1 MRRRDLRFHP
11 KRAREVL
18 NVENESK
25 LLDHLRWV
33 TGELTQARL
42 TLRETAE
49 RAAEPVAVVGAGCRF
64 PGGVASPE
72 DLWRLLAEGRD
83 ALSPFPGDRGWDVE
97 GLYHPD
103 PEHAGTSYVREGG
116 FVDGAAEFDA
126 GFFGISPREALAMDP
141 QQRLAVETAWEAVER
156 AGIDPKSLRGA
167 DVGVFLGTNGQDYIS
182 AARPVLDR
190 VEGYAGT
197 GNAASVLSG
206 RLAYVLG
213 LQGPAA
219 TVDTACSASLV
230 ALHLAMRSLR
240 SGECAMALAGGVT
253 VMSSPATFVEF
264 SRQRGLAP
272 DGRCKPFAAAADGT
286 GWGEGAGVLLLERLS
301 DARRLGHPV
310 LAVLRG
316 SAVNQDGASSG
327 LTAPNGPAQ
336 QRVIKAALADA
347 RLSPSDVDLVEAHGT
362 GTVLGDPIEAQALL
376 AAYGADRAEPLW
388 LGSVKSNLGH
398 TQAAAGVAGV
408 LKAVL
413 ALRHGVLPKTLHVD
427 APTPKVE
434 WSAGNVRLLDE
445 ARAWPAGD
453 RPRRAGVSAFGVS
466 GTNAHVIL
474 EEAPEAEA
482 EPERAD
488 GAGPVPWVLSGRTE
502 DALRGQAAAL
512 LAQLAERPTDEP
524 RDIALAL
531 ATTRSSFEQRAVVV
545 GADRAELL
553 RGTAALAAGNP
564 AAGVVR
570 GLAGGP
576 GRVAFVFPGQG
587 AQWVGMALE
596 LAAASPEFAGRL
608 DECAAALAPH
618 VDWSLRE
625 VLANPAALENVDVVQ
640 PALWAVMVSLAALWR
655 AHGVEPAAVVGHSQ
669 GEIAAACVAGA
680 LSLEDAA
687 LLVTARAR
695 ALRAV
700 AGRGGMVALPL
711 AQDAA
716 RELLAPWGERLSVA
730 AVNGPA
736 ATVVSGDASALDE
749 LMAAAD
755 RDGLRARRIPVDY
768 ASHSAQVEA
777 VRDEVLAATAAIR
790 PRAADVA
797 FVSSVT
803 GGFLDTT
810 GLDAA
815 YWFRNLR
822 EPVRFDT
829 ATRTLLDAGY
839 GTFVEVSPHPVL
851 TAAVQEADDR
861 VLAVGSLR
869 RGDGGPATFLASLA
883 EAAVRG
889 VPVDWTAALPGAR
902 PVPLPTYAFQ
912 RERYWLDVPTP
923 AQGGD
928 AEFWTAVRGSADDLA
943 AALGAGDTDR
953 EPLAAVH
960 PLLSA
965 WHERHADETAVDSWR
980 YRVDWTPLTVSGT
993 PAGRWLAVI
1002 PEGDVWADSVATAL
1016 AARMD
1021 LVRTTAELLAGV
1033 GDLGGYAGVLVLVAP
1048 GDPEPLPGVLALV
1061 QALDGVPLWCVTSGA
1076 VAVGP
1081 SDAVGD
1087 PATAQVWG
1095 LGRVAALERPR
1106 AWGGLV
1112 DLPAEVDG
1120 RVADRLAAVLAGDE
1134 DQVAVRASGA
1144 FGRRLRRAPGGP
1156 GGADW
1161 RPEGTVLVTGGTGGL
1176 GAHVARWLA
1185 GAGAERLVL
1194 TNRRGPDAPGARDL
1208 VAELTALG
1216 AAVDVVA
1223 CDAADRDALA
1233 RLLAEHP
1240 VGAVFH
1246 LAGIERY
1253 KPLADVTPA
1262 DLAEVAAA
1270 KVAGA
1275 RHLDELTRDQDLS
1288 AFVLFT
1294 SGAGVWGSSGQSAYA
1309 AANAHLDALALRR
1322 RAEGLPATA
1331 VAWGHWGGAGMS
1343 DGPAREQ
1350 MARWGLPAMAPER
1363 AVAALRGAL
1372 GRDEAALAV
1381 ADIDWPVFASTFTVA
1396 RRSPLLAGLPEAAE
1410 SAAPEPARD
1419 GAVPLDRAAL
1429 LDLVLGETGAVLGHT
1444 SAASLPEGRAF
1455 QELGFDSLTAVELRN
1470 RLRDATGLKLPVT
1483 LVFDHP
1489 TPEALVDHLLD
1500 RLPGAATGAVVAEP
1514 ATRTAIEDDP
1524 VVIVGMACRFPG
1536 GVDSP
1541 ERLWELVLQGRDA
1554 MGGFPADRGWDVTD
1568 AGYAKVGA
1576 FLDSAGAFDAGF
1588 FGISPREAVGM
1599 DPQQRLL
1606 LETAWEVLESA
1617 GIDPRS
1623 VRGSKTGVF
1632 VGYGGQDYLTSL
1644 YGTPDELQG
1653 HLLTGTSGSVVSGRL
1668 AYVLGLE
1675 GPAVTLDTA
1684 CSSSLVALHWAAAA
1698 LRSGECDLALAGGVT
1713 VMATPGV
1720 FVEFGRQGGLA
1731 ADGRCKAFADAADGT
1746 GWGEGVGLL
1755 LVERLSDARRRG
1767 HEVLAVLRGSAVNSD
1782 GASNGLT
1789 APNGPSQQ
1797 RVIRAALTGAGLAPS
1812 DVDAVEAHGTGTA
1825 LGDPIEAQA
1834 LQAAYGQDR
1843 DRPLLIG
1850 SVKSNLGHT
1859 QAASGAAGVIKTVLA
1874 LRHGTLPATLHV
1886 DRPSTAV
1893 DWSLGAVSVLTKET
1907 PWPETGAPRRA
1918 GVSSFGVSGTNA
1930 HVILEQAPPVED
1942 IRPSGPLDPAG
1953 DVPWVVSGRSPEAAL
1968 AQAER
1973 LRAHVAVHAD
1983 ADPVAVARALATTRT
1998 AFEYR
2003 LAAAG
2008 SGTDELLA
2016 GLAGA
2021 RPVAARQGRTAF
2033 LCTGQGAQRVG
2044 MGAELYTAHPAYA
2057 DAFDAVC
2064 AEFDRL
2070 LDRPLRD
2077 LVLTGPAEVLDRTEY
2092 AQPALFAVEFALAA
2106 LLRSWGV
2113 VPDLIAGHSL
2123 GEITAAAL
2131 AGVLTLPDAAV
2142 LVAARGRLMG
2152 ALPEG
2157 GAMIAVE
2164 ATEERVRPLLGDEVA
2179 LAAVNGPRSLV
2190 LSGAEAGVTDAAAR
2204 LAAEG
2209 GRTRRLRV
2217 SHAFHS
2223 PLMEPM
2229 LAEFRSVVAGLEFRT
2244 PTVPVVSAL
2253 TGRPLTADD
2262 VRSPDHWARH
2272 VRETVRF
2279 HDAVLGLRAAGA
2291 VRYLEIGPD
2300 GVLTAMAQGTLAESD
2315 SSAVETDG
2323 AGAGEEREPLT
2334 VPLLRADRPD
2344 TAALTDAL
2352 ARAHADGLPLDWAAY
2367 FAGRGGARVA
2377 LPTYAFQR
2385 EHYWLPAAPAADLR
2399 SAGLSAAG
2407 HPLLAAAVD
2416 LPDGGAVLTG
2426 RLSPS
2431 ARPWLAEHVVR
2442 GAVLLPGTA
2451 LLELALA
2458 AADRTG
2464 AGGVEELTLE
2474 APLVLPVDGAVEV
2487 RVTVGAAEDDG
2498 RRAVALHARA
2508 DGDWTRHATGVLG
2521 EVPEAGPAAGEWPPP
2536 GAEPA
2541 DVAAMY
2547 AGLADA
2553 GFGYGPAFQGLRA
2566 AWRRGEGP
2574 AAEVFAEVELPAG
2587 VADADRCAVHP
2598 ALLDA
2603 ALHAIGVGGLITDPA
2618 HGGLPFAWTGV
2629 RVFARGARAVR
2640 ARLSRTGEAG
2650 ALAVELSDADGLPVA
2665 AIGSLRLRPAAAPA
2679 VPDALFETHWVPVEP
2694 TGAPA
2699 RRFAL
2704 TGIPAGTSTG
2714 ADSPDVSTLVDGLRA
2729 AGAEVGAKAPDTV
2742 LLPVVADPGAD
2753 PVADSHRVT
2762 AEVLAVLGNFLA
2774 DDGDGAGARLAVVTR
2789 GAVAVSADEPADFAA
2804 RAAWGLVRSAQAEHP
2819 DRIVLADLDGTPE
2832 SARALASA
2840 LTCGEPQVAVR
2851 AGAVT
2856 APRLARAGSDAIVLP
2871 AGGWRLEAGANGTV
2885 DALSAAPCP
2894 EPPLAVGEVRVAVR
2908 ATGVT
2913 FRDVLTVLG
2922 LYPGDPQPLGVE
2934 AAGVVTEVGPGVDDL
2949 APGARVFGLLPGSMG
2964 SSCVADRRLV
2974 VPVPAGW
2981 GFAEA
2986 AAVPSAFLT
2995 AWFGLRDVADVRP
3008 GDRVLV
3014 HAAAGGVGMAA
3025 TQLATLWGAE
3035 VFGTASPGKHD
3046 VLRAAGLADDHI
3058 ASSRTTDF
3066 AERFKAAT
3074 GGRGMDV
3081 VLNSLAGEFVD
3092 ASLSLLAP
3100 GGRFAELGKT
3110 DIRTGLD
3117 VSYRAFDLVD
3127 AGPDRIQEILT
3138 EVVELFAAGALTR
3151 LPVRQLP
3158 VGRAKEAFRLM
3169 AQARHIGKVV
3179 LTTAP
3184 YGDGTVLVTGGTGT
3198 LGGLVARHLV
3208 ARHGVRNL
3216 VLAGRRGAT
3225 APGAAEL
3232 TADLTALGADVRVA
3246 ACDVGDR
3253 DALAALLAGIEP
3265 PLTAVVHAAGVLDD
3279 GVVGS
3284 LTPERLSAVLRPK
3297 ADAAWHLHE
3306 LTRAADLSAFVLF
3319 SSAAGTFG
3327 GPGQGNY
3334 AAANTALD
3342 ALAEHRRALGLPA
3355 VSLAWGPWAAESAM
3369 TGGLGDG
3376 DRARMSR
3383 GGIRPLASADALAL
3397 LDAAC
3402 RTGSG
3407 ALAAI
3412 RLDTAALLRQAGPL
3426 PALLGGLVRPPA
3438 RAPRTDA
3445 AALPARLA
3453 PLGEEQRRR
3462 AVLDVVRGHAA
3473 AVLGHARASAVDSTR
3488 GFLDAGF
3495 DSLTA
3500 VELRNRLKD
3509 ATGLRLAATV
3519 VFDHPTQ
3526 DALARHILAELVV
3539 PSQAARTPAG
3549 AGPGAGGDTG
3559 ADGDGDQDGALR
3571 RAIAAIPLDRLR
3583 SAGLL
3588 DELAR
3593 LAGVTVPPPAR
3604 PSDPDGTQAD
3614 PAALLDSLDSMGID
3628 DLLKI
3633 ANDNQLRR
3641 D

>member
-1 MRRRDLRFHP
+1 
-11 KRAREVL
+11 
-18 NVENESK
+18 
-25 LLDHLRWV
+25 
-33 TGELTQARL
+33 
-42 TLRETAE
+42 
-49 RAAEPVAVVGAGCRF
+49 
-64 PGGVASPE
+64 
-72 DLWRLLAEGRD
+72 
-83 ALSPFPGDRGWDVE
+83 
-97 GLYHPD
+97 
-103 PEHAGTSYVREGG
+103 
-116 FVDGAAEFDA
+116 
-126 GFFGISPREALAMDP
+126 REALAMDP
-141 QQRLAVETAWEAVER
+141 QQRLALETAWEAVER
-156 AGIDPKSLRGA
+156 AGIDPKSLRGE

-213 LQGPAA
+213 LQGPAV

-376 AAYGADRAEPLW
+376 AVYGTDRTEPLW

-413 ALRHGVLPKTLHVD
+413 ALRQGVLPKTLHVD
-427 APTPKVE
+427 APTPKVD
-434 WSAGNVRLLDE
+434 WSAGEVRLLAE

-466 GTNAHVIL
+466 GTNAHVIV
-474 EEAPEAEA
+474 EEAPAAEA
-482 EPERAD
+482 EPARTAQ
-488 GAGPVPWVLSGRTE
+488 AGPVPWVLSGRTE

-512 LAQLAERPTDEP
+512 LAHLAERPTAEP

-531 ATTRSSFEQRAVVV
+531 ATTRSSFEHRAVVV
-545 GADRAELL
+545 GADRAQLL
-553 RGTAALAAGNP
+553 RDTAALAAGNP

-570 GLAGGP
+570 SAVGAP

-587 AQWVGMALE
+587 AQWVGMAVE
-596 LAAASPEFAGRL
+596 LAAASPAFAAHL
-608 DECAAALAPH
+608 DACAAALAPY

-625 VLANPAALENVDVVQ
+625 VIADPAALEHVDVVQ

-655 AHGVEPAAVVGHSQ
+655 AHGVEPSAVVGHSQ

-680 LSLEDAA
+680 LTLEDAA

-711 AQDAA
+711 APDTV
-716 RELLAPWGERLSVA
+716 RELLAPWGERLTVA
-730 AVNGPA
+730 AVNGPT
-736 ATVVSGDASALDE
+736 ATVVSGDAEALDE
-749 LMAAAD
+749 LLSAAV

-768 ASHSAQVEA
+768 ASHSVHVEA
-777 VRDEVLAATAAIR
+777 VRAEVLAATAAIR
-790 PRAADVA
+790 PRAADVG

-829 ATRTLLDAGY
+829 ATRTLLDAGF

-851 TAAVQEADDR
+851 TSAVQEADEK

-869 RGDGGPATFLASLA
+869 RDAGGPDTFLTSLA

-889 VPVDWTAALPGAR
+889 VPVDWTPALPDAR

-912 RERYWLDVPTP
+912 RERHWLDVPSRDR
-923 AQGGD
+923 GGD
-928 AEFWTAVRGSADDLA
+928 EEFWAAVRGSADDLA
-943 AALGAGDTDR
+943 TALGAGEPDR
-953 EPLAAVH
+953 QPLAAVH
-960 PLLSA
+960 PLLAA
-965 WHERHADETAVDSWR
+965 WHERQAEEAAVDAWR
-980 YRVDWTPLTVSGT
+980 YRVDWNPLTVSGA
-993 PAGRWLAVI
+993 PAGRWLAVL
-1002 PEGDVWADSVATAL
+1002 PEDDAWADAVATAL
-1016 AARMD
+1016 ADRMD
-1021 LVRTTAELLAGV
+1021 LVRTTANAV
-1033 GDLGGYAGVLVLVAP
+1033 GGPGHMGGSAADEAADAAGYAGVVVLVAP
-1048 GDPEPLPGVLALV
+1048 GDPDPLPAVLALV

-1081 SDAVGD
+1081 ADRAAD
-1087 PATAQVWG
+1087 PAAAQVWG

-1112 DLPAEVDG
+1112 DLPASADEVDG
-1120 RVADRLAAVLAGDE
+1120 RLADRLAAVLAGDE

-1144 FGRRLRRAPGGP
+1144 FGRRLLHAPAGSP
-1156 GGADW
+1156 VAAEW
-1161 RPEGTVLVTGGTGGL
+1161 RPAGTVLVTGGTGGL

-1208 VAELTALG
+1208 VAELTELG

-1240 VGAVFH
+1240 VTAVFH

-1253 KPLADVTPA
+1253 QPLAEVTPA

-1275 RHLDELTRDQDLS
+1275 RHLDELTRHQDLS

-1294 SGAGVWGSSGQSAYA
+1294 SGAGVWGSSGQAAYA
-1309 AANAHLDALALRR
+1309 AANAHLDTLALRR

-1343 DGPAREQ
+1343 DGPARAQ

-1363 AVAALRGAL
+1363 AIAALRGAL
-1372 GRDEAALAV
+1372 GRDEAAVTV
-1381 ADIDWPVFASTFTVA
+1381 ADIDWPVFAPTFTVA
-1396 RRSPLLAGLPEAAE
+1396 RRSPLLAALPEAAE
-1410 SAAPEPARD
+1410 PAAPEPARD
-1419 GAVPLDRAAL
+1419 GPVPLDRAAL
-1429 LDLVLGETGAVLGHT
+1429 LELVLGETGAVLGHA
-1444 SAASLPEGRAF
+1444 SAATLPEGRAF

-1470 RLRDATGLKLPVT
+1470 RLRAATGLKLPVT

-1500 RLPGAATGAVVAEP
+1500 RLPGAVEPARTAEP
-1514 ATRTAIEDDP
+1514 VARTAAEDDP

-1541 ERLWELVLQGRDA
+1541 ERLWQLVLEGRDA
-1554 MGGFPADRGWDVTD
+1554 MGDFPADRGWDVTD

-1623 VRGSKTGVF
+1623 VRGSRTGVF

-1698 LRSGECDLALAGGVT
+1698 LRSGECDLALAGGAT

-1797 RVIRAALTGAGLAPS
+1797 RVIRAALTGAGLVPS

-1893 DWSLGAVSVLTKET
+1893 DWTGGAVRVVTERT

-1930 HVILEQAPPVED
+1930 HVILEQAPPVDENTVD
-1942 IRPSGPLDPAG
+1942 ENTVDENTVDENTAAG
-1953 DVPWVVSGRSPEAAL
+1953 DDGIVPWVVSGRTPEAVG
-1968 AQAER
+1968 AQVER
-1973 LRAHVAVHAD
+1973 LRAYVAAHPD

-2003 LAAAG
+2003 AAAAG
-2008 SGTDELLA
+2008 SGSDALLA
-2016 GLAGA
+2016 SLADV

-2044 MGAELYTAHPAYA
+2044 MGAESYAAHPAYA
-2057 DAFDAVC
+2057 DAFDTAC

-2070 LDRPLRD
+2070 LDRPLRE
-2077 LVLTGPAEVLDRTEY
+2077 LVLTGPAELLDRTEY

-2113 VPDLIAGHSL
+2113 VPDLLAGHSL
-2123 GEITAAAL
+2123 GEITAVTL
-2131 AGVLTLPDAAV
+2131 AGALSLPDAAV
-2142 LVAARGRLMG
+2142 LVAARGKLMG

-2164 ATEERVRPLLGDEVA
+2164 ADEERVRPLLGDEIA

-2190 LSGAEAGVTDAAAR
+2190 LSGAETAVVDAAAQ

-2209 GRTRRLRV
+2209 ARTRRLRV

-2229 LAEFRSVVAGLEFRT
+2229 LAEFRSVVAGLRFRE
-2244 PTVPVVSAL
+2244 PAVPVVSAL
-2253 TGRPLTADD
+2253 TGRPLTAADIG
-2262 VRSPDHWARH
+2262 SPDHWARH

-2291 VRYLEIGPD
+2291 VRHLEIGPD
-2300 GVLTAMAQGTLAESD
+2300 GVLAAMAQGTLAASPAPDAHAESD
-2315 SSAVETDG
+2315 G
-2323 AGAGEEREPLT
+2323 APREPLV
-2334 VPLLRADRPD
+2334 VPLLRDGRPE
-2344 TAALTDAL
+2344 TAALADAL

-2385 EHYWLPAAPAADLR
+2385 EHYWLPAVPAADLKG
-2399 SAGLSAAG
+2399 AGLSAAG

-2431 ARPWLAEHVVR
+2431 VRPWLAEHAVR
-2442 GAVLLPGTA
+2442 GTVLLPGTA

-2474 APLVLPVDGAVEV
+2474 APLALPADGAAEV
-2487 RVTVGAAEDDG
+2487 RITVGAVEDDG
-2498 RRAVALHARA
+2498 RSTVAVHART

-2521 EVPEAGPAAGEWPPP
+2521 EVPGTGPVAGAWPPA

-2541 DVAAMY
+2541 DIAAMY

-2553 GFGYGPAFQGLRA
+2553 GFDYGPAFQGLRA
-2566 AWRRGEGP
+2566 AWRRGEG
-2574 AAEVFAEVELPAG
+2574 AKAEVFAEVELPAG
-2587 VADADRCAVHP
+2587 LADADRYAVHP

-2629 RVFARGARAVR
+2629 RVFAPGARAVR
-2640 ARLSRTGEAG
+2640 ARLSRTGDAG
-2650 ALAVELSDADGLPVA
+2650 ALAVELSDTDGLPVA
-2665 AIGSLRLRPAAAPA
+2665 TVGALRLRPAAAPA
-2679 VPDALFETHWVPVEP
+2679 LPDALFETHWVPVEP
-2694 TGAPA
+2694 TGTPA
-2699 RRFAL
+2699 RRLAL
-2704 TGIPAGTSTG
+2704 TGIPAGAEPTG
-2714 ADSPDVSTLVDGLRA
+2714 TATLVEGLRA
-2729 AGAEVGAKAPDTV
+2729 SGAEIDARTPDTV
-2742 LLPVVADPGAD
+2742 VLPVTTDPDAE
-2753 PVADSHRVT
+2753 PVAETHRVT
-2762 AEVLAVLGNFLA
+2762 TEVLAALRDFLSEGASA
-2774 DDGDGAGARLAVVTR
+2774 DRLAVVTR
-2789 GAVAVSADEPADFAA
+2789 GAVAVSGDETADIAA

-2840 LTCGEPQVAVR
+2840 LTCEEPQVAVR
-2851 AGAVT
+2851 AGAIC

-2871 AGGWRLEAGANGTV
+2871 SGGWRLAAGASGTV
-2885 DALSAAPCP
+2885 DGLTAGPCP
-2894 EPPLAVGEVRVAVR
+2894 EPPLAAGEVRIAVR

-2922 LYPGDPQPLGVE
+2922 LYPGDPEPLGVE

-2949 APGARVFGLLPGSMG
+2949 TPGDRVFGLLPGSMG
-2964 SSCVADRRLV
+2964 SSCVADRRLLA
-2974 VPVPAGW
+2974 PVPAGW
-2981 GFAEA
+2981 GYADA

-2995 AWFGLRDVADVRP
+2995 AWFGLRDVAGVRP

-3058 ASSRTTDF
+3058 ASSRTTEF
-3066 AERFKAAT
+3066 AERFKVAT
-3074 GGRGMDV
+3074 GGLGMDV

-3092 ASLSLLAP
+3092 ASLGLLAP
-3100 GGRFAELGKT
+3100 DGRFAELGKT

-3117 VSYRAFDLVD
+3117 LSYRAFDLVD
-3127 AGPDRIQEILT
+3127 AGPDRIQEILL

-3169 AQARHIGKVV
+3169 AQARHVGKVV

-3184 YGDGTVLVTGGTGT
+3184 YGDGTALVTGGTGT
-3198 LGGLVARHLV
+3198 LGALVARHLV
-3208 ARHGVRNL
+3208 AEHGVRNL
-3216 VLAGRRGAT
+3216 VLTSRRGAA

-3232 TADLTALGADVRVA
+3232 AADLTALGADVRLA

-3253 DALAALLAGIEP
+3253 DALAALLADIDP

-3279 GVVGS
+3279 GVLGS

-3306 LTRAADLSAFVLF
+3306 LTRAADLAAFVLF

-3327 GPGQGNY
+3327 GPGQANY

-3369 TGGLGDG
+3369 TGGLGAG

-3383 GGIRPLASADALAL
+3383 GGIQPLASDEALAL

-3402 RTGSG
+3402 RTGAG
-3407 ALAAI
+3407 ALTAI
-3412 RLDTAALLRQAGPL
+3412 RLDTAALLRQQGPL
-3426 PALLGGLVRPPA
+3426 PTLLGGLVRPPA
-3438 RAPRTDA
+3438 ARAPRTDA
-3445 AALPARLA
+3445 TALPARLA

-3519 VFDHPTQ
+3519 VFDHPTP
-3526 DALARHILAELVV
+3526 DALARHVLAELAL
-3539 PSQAARTPAG
+3539 PAQTPTTARADGSTGGG
-3549 AGPGAGGDTG
+3549 AGTG
-3559 ADGDGDQDGALR
+3559 ADDGDRDPDGALR

-3593 LAGVTVPPPAR
+3593 LAGVAAPPPR
-3604 PSDPDGTQAD
+3604 PAP
-3614 PAALLDSLDSMGID
+3614 LLDSLEAMGID

>member
-1 MRRRDLRFHP
+1 M
-11 KRAREVL
+11 
-18 NVENESK
+18 ENETK

-33 TGELTQARL
+33 TGELTQARQ

-72 DLWRLLAEGRD
+72 DLWRLLADGRD
-83 ALSPFPGDRGWDVE
+83 ALTPFPGDRGWDTE
-97 GLYHPD
+97 RLHHPD
-103 PEHAGTSYVREGG
+103 PGHAGTTYVGEGG
-116 FVDGAAEFDA
+116 FLDGAADFDA
-126 GFFGISPREALAMDP
+126 AFFGISPREALAMDP
-141 QQRLAVETAWEAVER
+141 QQRLALETAWEAVER
-156 AGIDPKSLRGA
+156 AGIDPKSLRGK

-230 ALHLAMRSLR
+230 ALHWAMRSLR
-240 SGECAMALAGGVT
+240 SGECSMVLAGGVT

-301 DARRLGHPV
+301 DAQRLGHPV

-316 SAVNQDGASSG
+316 SAINQDGASSG

-362 GTVLGDPIEAQALL
+362 GTVLGDPIEAQALI
-376 AAYGADRAEPLW
+376 ATYGTDRAEPLW

-427 APTPKVE
+427 APTPKVD
-434 WSAGNVRLLDE
+434 WSAGAVQLLAE

-466 GTNAHVIL
+466 GTNAHVIV
-474 EEAPEAEA
+474 EEAPAPEAA
-482 EPERAD
+482 PERPAT
-488 GAGPVPWVLSGRTE
+488 AGPVPWVLSGRTE

-512 LAQLAERPTDEP
+512 VAHLAKQPAAEP

-531 ATTRSSFEQRAVVV
+531 TATRSSFEHRAVVV
-545 GADRAELL
+545 GADRADLL
-553 RGTAALAAGNP
+553 RGTAAVAGGKP

-570 GLAGGP
+570 GIAGAP

-587 AQWVGMALE
+587 PQWVGMAVE
-596 LAAASPEFAGRL
+596 LAADAPEFARRL

-618 VDWSLRE
+618 VNWSLRE
-625 VLANPAALENVDVVQ
+625 VLADPAALEDVEVVQ

-655 AHGVEPAAVVGHSQ
+655 AHGVEPSAVVGHSQ

-700 AGRGGMVALPL
+700 SGLGGMVALPL
-711 AQDAA
+711 AQAA
-716 RELLAPWGERLSVA
+716 VRELLAPWGERLSVA
-730 AVNGPA
+730 AVNGPT
-736 ATVVSGDASALDE
+736 ATVVSGEGAALDE
-749 LMAAAD
+749 LLAWAE
-755 RDGLRARRIPVDY
+755 REGVRARRVPIDY
-768 ASHSAQVEA
+768 ASHSSQVEV
-777 VRDEVLAATAAIR
+777 VRAEVLATAAAIE

-803 GGFLDTT
+803 GEFFETT

-829 ATRTLLDAGY
+829 ATRTLLDAGF

-851 TAAVQEADDR
+851 TSAVQEADDA
-861 VLAVGSLR
+861 VLAVGTLR
-869 RGDGGPATFLASLA
+869 RDGGGSASFLASLA
-883 EAAVRG
+883 EVAVRG
-889 VPVDWTAALPGAR
+889 VPVDWPSVLPGAR

-923 AQGGD
+923 DQGGD
-928 AEFWTAVRGSADDLA
+928 AEFWAAVRGSADDLA
-943 AALGAGDTDR
+943 AALGAGGAER
-953 EPLAAVH
+953 EPVAAVH
-960 PLLSA
+960 PLLAA
-965 WHERHADETAVDSWR
+965 WHERQADEATVDSWR
-980 YRVDWTPLTVSGT
+980 YRVDWAPLTLAGAPVDGPSDG
-993 PAGRWLAVI
+993 PSGRWLAVV
-1002 PEGDVWADSVATAL
+1002 PDNDLWADAVADAL
-1016 AARMD
+1016 AERVD
-1021 LVRTTAELLAGV
+1021 LVRTTANDLGALEGFAGV
-1033 GDLGGYAGVLVLVAP
+1033 VAVLPP
-1048 GDPEPLPGVLALV
+1048 GDADPLPGVLALV
-1061 QALDGVPLWCVTSGA
+1061 QALGGVPLWCVTSGA

-1081 SDAVGD
+1081 ADEPAD
-1087 PATAQVWG
+1087 PATAQIWG
-1095 LGRVAALERPR
+1095 LGRVAALEWPR

-1112 DLPAEVDG
+1112 DLPAAIDG

-1156 GGADW
+1156 VGREW

-1194 TNRRGPDAPGARDL
+1194 TNRRGPGAPGAQDL
-1208 VAELTALG
+1208 AAELTALG
-1216 AAVDVVA
+1216 AKAEVVA

-1233 RLLAEHP
+1233 RLLAEHR
-1240 VGAVFH
+1240 VSAVFH

-1253 KPLADVTPA
+1253 QPLADVTAA

-1275 RHLDELTRDQDLS
+1275 RHLDELTRDRELS

-1294 SGAGVWGSSGQSAYA
+1294 SGAGVWGSSGQAAYG

-1343 DGPAREQ
+1343 EGPARAQ

-1372 GRDEAALAV
+1372 DRDEAALVVAAV
-1381 ADIDWPVFASTFTVA
+1381 DWSVFASTFTVA
-1396 RRSPLLAGLPEAAE
+1396 RRSPLLADLPEAAE
-1410 SAAPEPARD
+1410 QAAPEPSQDRPA
-1419 GAVPLDRAAL
+1419 ALDRAAL
-1429 LDLVLGETGAVLGHT
+1429 LELVLAETGAVLGHE
-1444 SAASLPEGRAF
+1444 SAATLPVGRAF
-1455 QELGFDSLTAVELRN
+1455 QELGFDSLTAIELRN

-1489 TPEALVDHLLD
+1489 TPEALAGHLLD
-1500 RLPGAATGAVVAEP
+1500 QLPGTAEAGSAQPVV
-1514 ATRTAIEDDP
+1514 RTAAEDDP

-1536 GVDSP
+1536 GIDSP
-1541 ERLWELVLQGRDA
+1541 ERLWDLVLDGRDA

-1568 AGYAKVGA
+1568 AGYAKVGG
-1576 FLDSAGAFDAGF
+1576 FLESAGAFDSGF

-1606 LETAWEVLESA
+1606 LETAWEVLENA
-1617 GIDPRS
+1617 GVDPRS
-1623 VRGSKTGVF
+1623 VRGSRTGVF

-1698 LRSGECDLALAGGVT
+1698 LRSGECDMALAGGVT

-1797 RVIRAALTGAGLAPS
+1797 RVIRAALAGAGLVPS

-1843 DRPLLIG
+1843 ERPLLIG
-1850 SVKSNLGHT
+1850 SVKSNVGHT

-1886 DRPSTAV
+1886 DRPSTDV
-1893 DWSLGAVSVLTKET
+1893 DWTQGAVSVLTEAT

-1930 HVILEQAPPVED
+1930 HVILEQAPPAED
-1942 IRPSGPLDPAG
+1942 AAPATPAG
-1953 DVPWVVSGRSPEAAL
+1953 DGGIVPWVLSGRSPEAAL
-1968 AQAER
+1968 AQVER
-1973 LRAHVAVHAD
+1973 LRAHLAAHPD
-1983 ADPVAVARALATTRT
+1983 QDPVAVARSLATTRT

-2003 LAAAG
+2003 VAAAG
-2008 SGTDELLA
+2008 SDTEGLLA
-2016 GLAGA
+2016 GLADA

-2033 LCTGQGAQRVG
+2033 LCAGQGAQRVG
-2044 MGAELYTAHPAYA
+2044 MGAGLYAAHPAYA
-2057 DAFDAVC
+2057 AAFDAVC

-2092 AQPALFAVEFALAA
+2092 AQPALFAVETALAA

-2113 VPDLIAGHSL
+2113 VPGLLAGHSL
-2123 GEITAAAL
+2123 GEITAASL
-2131 AGVLTLPDAAV
+2131 GGVLSLPDAAV
-2142 LVAARGRLMG
+2142 LVAARGKLMG

-2164 ATEERVRPLLGDEVA
+2164 ADEERVRPLLGDEVA

-2190 LSGAEAGVTDAAAR
+2190 LSGAEAAVQDAAAV

-2209 GRTRRLRV
+2209 CRTRRLRV

-2229 LAEFRSVVAGLEFRT
+2229 LAEFRSVVAGLEFRA
-2244 PTVPVVSAL
+2244 PTVPVISAL
-2253 TGRPLTADD
+2253 TGRPLAAAD
-2262 VRSPDHWARH
+2262 VCSPDHWVRH
-2272 VRETVRF
+2272 VRDTVRF

-2291 VRYLEIGPD
+2291 VRCLEIGPD
-2300 GVLTAMAQGTLAESD
+2300 GVLTAMAQGSLG
-2315 SSAVETDG
+2315 DG
-2323 AGAGEEREPLT
+2323 DGEEREPLA
-2334 VPLLRADRPD
+2334 VPLLRVDRPD
-2344 TAALTDAL
+2344 TAVLNDAL
-2352 ARAHADGLPLDWAAY
+2352 ARAHADGLPVDWPDY
-2367 FAGRGGARVA
+2367 FAGRGGASVA

-2385 EHYWLPAAPAADLR
+2385 EHYWLPAAPTADLR
-2399 SAGLSAAG
+2399 GAGLAAAG
-2407 HPLLAAAVD
+2407 HPLLAAVVD
-2416 LPDGGAVLTG
+2416 LPDGGTVLTG

-2431 ARPWLAEHVVR
+2431 ALPWLAEHVVR
-2442 GAVLLPGTA
+2442 RAVLLPGTA

-2474 APLVLPVDGAVEV
+2474 APLTLPVDGAVEV

-2498 RRAVALHARA
+2498 RRAVAVHARTE
-2508 DGDWTRHATGVLG
+2508 GDWTQHAVGVLG
-2521 EVPEAGPAAGEWPPP
+2521 DVPGADLVAGAWPPV

-2541 DVAAMY
+2541 DVAAVY

-2553 GFGYGPAFQGLRA
+2553 GFGYGAAFQGLRA
-2566 AWRRGEGP
+2566 AWQRGEGA
-2574 AAEVFAEVELPAG
+2574 AAEVFAEVELDAG

-2598 ALLDA
+2598 ALLDS

-2618 HGGLPFAWTGV
+2618 HGGLPFAWAGV
-2629 RVFARGARAVR
+2629 RVFACGTRALRVR
-2640 ARLSRTGEAG
+2640 ISRSGDAG
-2650 ALAVELSDADGLPVA
+2650 ALAVALSDADGLPVA
-2665 AIGSLRLRPAAAPA
+2665 AIGSLRLRPAAASA
-2679 VPDALFETHWVPVEP
+2679 VPDGLFATEWVPVEP

-2699 RRFAL
+2699 RRYVL
-2704 TGIPAGTSTG
+2704 TG
-2714 ADSPDVSTLVDGLRA
+2714 ADAPEAIALADALRA
-2729 AGAEVGAKAPDTV
+2729 TGAEIGAEAPDTV
-2742 LLPVVADPGAD
+2742 LLPVTTDPGAD
-2753 PVADSHRVT
+2753 LVAEVHRVT
-2762 AEVLAVLGNFLA
+2762 AAVLAALREFLA
-2774 DDGDGAGARLAVVTR
+2774 DDRSAVRLTVVTQ
-2789 GAVAVSADEPADFAA
+2789 GAVAVSADESSDIAA

-2819 DRIVLADLDGTPE
+2819 DRLVLADLDGTAE
-2832 SARALASA
+2832 SARALSGA
-2840 LTCGEPQVAVR
+2840 LACGESQVAVR

-2856 APRLARAGSDAIVLP
+2856 APRLVRAGSDAIVPP
-2871 AGGWRLEAGANGTV
+2871 AGGWRLEPGTSGTV
-2885 DALSAAPCP
+2885 EGLTAADHP
-2894 EPPLAVGEVRVAVR
+2894 EPPLAAGAVRVAVR

-2922 LYPGDPQPLGVE
+2922 LYPGDPQPLGIE
-2934 AAGVVTEVGPGVDDL
+2934 AAGVVTEVGPGVTGL
-2949 APGARVFGLLPGSMG
+2949 APGDRVFGLLPGSMG
-2964 SSCVADRRLV
+2964 SSCVADRRLMA
-2974 VPVPAGW
+2974 PVPAGW

-2986 AAVPSAFLT
+2986 ASVPSAFLT
-2995 AWFGLRDVADVRP
+2995 AWFGLRDVADVRT

-3025 TQLATLWGAE
+3025 TQLAKLWGAE
-3035 VFGTASPGKHD
+3035 VFATASPGKHD
-3046 VLRAAGLADDHI
+3046 VLRAAGLPDDHI

-3066 AERFKAAT
+3066 AEEFKAAT
-3074 GGRGMDV
+3074 AGRGVDV

-3092 ASLSLLAP
+3092 ASLGLLAP

-3138 EVVELFAAGALTR
+3138 EIVNLFAAGLLTP
-3151 LPVRQLP
+3151 LPVRSVP
-3158 VGRAKEAFRLM
+3158 FGRAREAFRLM

-3184 YGDGTVLVTGGTGT
+3184 YGDGTALITGGTGT

-3208 ARHGVRNL
+3208 AEHGVRNL
-3216 VLAGRRGAT
+3216 VLTSRQGAA
-3225 APGAAEL
+3225 APGAADLVAEL
-3232 TADLTALGADVRVA
+3232 TAMGADVRVA
-3246 ACDVGDR
+3246 ACDVADR
-3253 DALAALLAGIEP
+3253 DALAALLAGVEP
-3265 PLTAVVHAAGVLDD
+3265 PLSAVVHAAGVLDD

-3284 LTPERLSAVLRPK
+3284 LTPERLAAVLRPK
-3297 ADAAWHLHE
+3297 ADAARHLHE
-3306 LTRAADLSAFVLF
+3306 LTRAADLAAFVLF

-3334 AAANTALD
+3334 AAANSALD
-3342 ALAEHRRALGLPA
+3342 ALAEHRRSIGLPA
-3355 VSLAWGPWAAESAM
+3355 VSLAWGPWAAESTM
-3369 TGGLGDG
+3369 TGGLGGG
-3376 DRARMSR
+3376 DRARMTR
-3383 GGIRPLASADALAL
+3383 GGIRPLASDEALAL

-3407 ALAAI
+3407 ALVAI
-3412 RLDTAALLRQAGPL
+3412 RLDTAALVRQAGPL
-3426 PALLGGLVRPPA
+3426 PTLLSGLVRPPA
-3438 RAPRTDA
+3438 RAPRTEA

-3453 PLGEEQRRR
+3453 GLGDEQRRR

-3500 VELRNRLKD
+3500 VELRNRLRD

-3519 VFDHPTQ
+3519 VFDHPTP
-3526 DALARHILAELVV
+3526 DALARHVLEELAV
-3539 PSQAARTPAG
+3539 PAQAPASTG
-3549 AGPGAGGDTG
+3549 DRGGDPD
-3559 ADGDGDQDGALR
+3559 AELR

-3583 SAGLL
+3583 EAGLL
-3588 DELAR
+3588 DDLSR
-3593 LAGVTVPPPAR
+3593 LAGVAAAPPAR
-3604 PSDPDGTQAD
+3604 STDVNGAQGD
-3614 PAALLDSLDSMGID
+3614 PAALLDSLESMGID

-3633 ANDNQLRR
+3633 ANDDRLRR

>member
-1 MRRRDLRFHP
+1 M
-11 KRAREVL
+11 
-18 NVENESK
+18 ENETK

-33 TGELTQARL
+33 TGELTQARQ

-72 DLWRLLAEGRD
+72 DLWRLLADGRD
-83 ALSPFPGDRGWDVE
+83 AVAAFPGDRGWDTE
-97 GLYHPD
+97 RLYHPD
-103 PEHAGTSYVREGG
+103 PDHAGTTYVSEGG
-116 FVDGAAEFDA
+116 FLDGGADFDA

-141 QQRLAVETAWEAVER
+141 QQRLALETAWEAVER
-156 AGIDPKSLRGA
+156 AGIDPKSLRGR

-230 ALHLAMRSLR
+230 ALHWAMRSLR

-301 DARRLGHPV
+301 DAQRLGHPV

-347 RLSPSDVDLVEAHGT
+347 RLTPSDVDLVEAHGT

-376 AAYGADRAEPLW
+376 ATYGTDRAEPVW

-427 APTPKVE
+427 APTPKVD
-434 WSAGNVRLLDE
+434 WSAGAVRLLAE

-466 GTNAHVIL
+466 GTNAHVIV
-474 EEAPEAEA
+474 EEAPAAEA
-482 EPERAD
+482 EPERPA
-488 GAGPVPWVLSGRTE
+488 ASGPVPWVLSGRTE

-512 LAQLAERPTDEP
+512 VAHLAERPAVEP

-531 ATTRSSFEQRAVVV
+531 TATRSSFEHRAVVI
-545 GADRAELL
+545 GADRADLL
-553 RGTAALAAGNP
+553 RGTEAVAGGKP

-570 GLAGGP
+570 GVAGAP
-576 GRVAFVFPGQG
+576 GRVAFIFPGQG
-587 AQWVGMALE
+587 PQWVGMATE
-596 LAAASPEFAGRL
+596 LAVASPEFSRRL
-608 DECAAALAPH
+608 DECATALAPH

-625 VLANPAALENVDVVQ
+625 VLADPAALEDVEVVQ

-655 AHGVEPAAVVGHSQ
+655 AHGVEPSAVVGHSQ

-680 LSLEDAA
+680 LSLQDAA

-700 AGRGGMVALPL
+700 AGRGGMVVLPL
-711 AQDAA
+711 AQAA
-716 RELLAPWGERLSVA
+716 VRELLQPWGERLSVA

-736 ATVVSGDASALDE
+736 TTVVSGDTAALDE
-749 LMAAAD
+749 LLTWAE
-755 RDGLRARRIPVDY
+755 REGLRARRVPVDY
-768 ASHSAQVEA
+768 ASHSAQVDA
-777 VRDEVLAATAAIR
+777 VRAEVLATVAAIK

-810 GLDAA
+810 SLDAE

-829 ATRTLLDAGY
+829 ATRTLLDAGF
-839 GTFVEVSPHPVL
+839 GAFVEVSPHPVL
-851 TAAVQEADDR
+851 TVAVQETDDA

-869 RGDGGPATFLASLA
+869 RDDGGSASFLASLA

-889 VPVDWTAALPGAR
+889 VPVDWTLALPDAR

-923 AQGGD
+923 DQGGD
-928 AEFWTAVRGSADDLA
+928 AEFWAAVGCSADHLA
-943 AALGAGDTDR
+943 AALGAGATDR

-960 PLLSA
+960 PLLA
-965 WHERHADETAVDSWR
+965 RWHERQADEAAVDSWR
-980 YRVDWTPLTVSGT
+980 YRVDWAPLTVSGA
-993 PAGRWLAVI
+993 PSGRWLAVV
-1002 PEGDVWADSVATAL
+1002 PDGDAWADAVATAL
-1016 AARMD
+1016 AERVD
-1021 LVRTTAELLAGV
+1021 LARTTVNDLGAPDGSAGLDGFAGVVALLA
-1033 GDLGGYAGVLVLVAP
+1033 P
-1048 GDPEPLPGVLALV
+1048 GTPDPLPGVLALV
-1061 QALDGVPLWCVTSGA
+1061 QALGSVPLWCVTNGA

-1081 SDAVGD
+1081 ADEPAD

-1134 DQVAVRASGA
+1134 DQTAVRASGV

-1156 GGADW
+1156 VGAEW
-1161 RPEGTVLVTGGTGGL
+1161 HPEGTVLVTGGTGGL
-1176 GAHVARWLA
+1176 GTHVARWLA

-1216 AAVDVVA
+1216 AEAEVVA
-1223 CDAADRDALA
+1223 CDAADRDAVA

-1240 VGAVFH
+1240 VTAVFH

-1253 KPLADVTPA
+1253 QPLADLAPA
-1262 DLAEVAAA
+1262 DLAAVAAA

-1275 RHLDELTRDQDLS
+1275 RHLDELTRDRELS

-1294 SGAGVWGSSGQSAYA
+1294 SGAGVWGSSGQAAYA

-1343 DGPAREQ
+1343 EGPARAQ

-1372 GRDEAALAV
+1372 DRDEAALTV
-1381 ADIDWPVFASTFTVA
+1381 ADLDWPVFASTFTVA
-1396 RRSPLLAGLPEAAE
+1396 RRSPLFADLPEAAE
-1410 SAAPEPARD
+1410 P
-1419 GAVPLDRAAL
+1419 AVPDSAEDRPVRLDRAAL
-1429 LDLVLGETGAVLGHT
+1429 LELVLAETGAVLGHESVAT
-1444 SAASLPEGRAF
+1444 LPTGRAF

-1470 RLRDATGLKLPVT
+1470 RLRDATGLKLPAT

-1489 TPEALVDHLLD
+1489 TPEALAGHLLHQM
-1500 RLPGAATGAVVAEP
+1500 PGAVAADAADP
-1514 ATRTAIEDDP
+1514 AARTVAEDDP
-1524 VVIVGMACRFPG
+1524 VVIAGMACRFPG
-1536 GVDSP
+1536 GVHSP
-1541 ERLWELVLQGRDA
+1541 ERLWELVLDGRDA
-1554 MGGFPADRGWDVTD
+1554 MGGFPVDRGWDVTD
-1568 AGYAKVGA
+1568 AGYAKVGG
-1576 FLDSAGAFDAGF
+1576 FLDSAGAFDTGF

-1606 LETAWEVLESA
+1606 LETAWEVLENA

-1623 VRGSKTGVF
+1623 VRGSRTGVF

-1684 CSSSLVALHWAAAA
+1684 CSSSLVALHLAAAA
-1698 LRSGECDLALAGGVT
+1698 LRSGECDMALAGGVT

-1797 RVIRAALTGAGLAPS
+1797 RVIRAALTGAGLVS
-1812 DVDAVEAHGTGTA
+1812 SEVDAVEAHGTGTA

-1886 DRPSTAV
+1886 DRPSTDV
-1893 DWSLGAVSVLTKET
+1893 DWTRGAVSVLTEAT

-1930 HVILEQAPPVED
+1930 HVILEQAPPAED
-1942 IRPSGPLDPAG
+1942 TTPAAPAG
-1953 DVPWVVSGRSPEAAL
+1953 DGGVVPWVLSGRSPEAAR
-1968 AQAER
+1968 AQVER
-1973 LRAHVAVHAD
+1973 LRAHIAAHPD
-1983 ADPVAVARALATTRT
+1983 QDPVAVARSLATTRT
-1998 AFEYR
+1998 PFEYR
-2003 LAAAG
+2003 VAAAG
-2008 SGTDELLA
+2008 SDTDGLLA
-2016 GLAGA
+2016 GLTDA

-2033 LCTGQGAQRVG
+2033 LCTGQGAQHVG
-2044 MGAELYTAHPAYA
+2044 MGADLHAAHPAYA
-2057 DAFDAVC
+2057 EAFDAVC

-2077 LVLTGPAEVLDRTEY
+2077 LVLTGPVEVLDHTEY
-2092 AQPALFAVEFALAA
+2092 AQPALFAVEVALAA

-2113 VPDLIAGHSL
+2113 VPDLLAGHSL
-2123 GEITAAAL
+2123 GEITAASIAS
-2131 AGVLTLPDAAV
+2131 VLSLPDAAA
-2142 LVAARGRLMG
+2142 LVAARGKLMG
-2152 ALPEG
+2152 ALSEG

-2190 LSGAEAGVTDAAAR
+2190 LSGAGQAVSDAAAL

-2209 GRTRRLRV
+2209 CRTRRLRV

-2229 LAEFRSVVAGLEFRT
+2229 LAEFRSVVAGLEFRA
-2244 PTVPVVSAL
+2244 PSVPVISAL
-2253 TGRPLTADD
+2253 TGRPLTAAD
-2262 VRSPDHWARH
+2262 VCSPDHWARH

-2300 GVLTAMAQGTLAESD
+2300 GVLTAMAQGTLAHAD
-2315 SSAVETDG
+2315 ADG
-2323 AGAGEEREPLT
+2323 DGDEREPLA
-2334 VPLLRADRPD
+2334 VPLLRADRSD
-2344 TAALTDAL
+2344 KAVLTDAL
-2352 ARAHADGLPLDWAAY
+2352 ARAHADGLSVDWAEY

-2385 EHYWLPAAPAADLR
+2385 EHYWLPAAPTADLR
-2399 SAGLSAAG
+2399 GAGLSAAG

-2416 LPDGGAVLTG
+2416 LPDGGIVLTG

-2431 ARPWLAEHVVR
+2431 ARPWLAEHIVR
-2442 GAVLLPGTA
+2442 RTVLLPGTA

-2458 AADRTG
+2458 AADRIG
-2464 AGGVEELTLE
+2464 ASGVEELTLE
-2474 APLVLPVDGAVEV
+2474 APLALPVDGAVEV

-2498 RRAVALHARA
+2498 RRAVALHART
-2508 DGDWTRHATGVLG
+2508 DGDWTRHAAGVLG
-2521 EVPEAGPAAGEWPPP
+2521 DVPDAGPVAGEFPPA

-2541 DVAAMY
+2541 DVAAVY
-2547 AGLADA
+2547 ADLADA
-2553 GFGYGPAFQGLRA
+2553 GFGYGPAFQGLQA

-2587 VADADRCAVHP
+2587 VTDADRCAVHP

-2603 ALHAIGVGGLITDPA
+2603 ALHAIGVGGLITEPA
-2618 HGGLPFAWTGV
+2618 HGGLPFAWARV
-2629 RVFARGARAVR
+2629 RVFARGTRAVR
-2640 ARLSRTGEAG
+2640 ARISRVGEAG

-2665 AIGSLRLRPAAAPA
+2665 VIGSLRLRPAAAPA
-2679 VPDALFETHWVPVEP
+2679 VPDALFETEWVPVEP
-2694 TGAPA
+2694 SGAPA

-2704 TGIPAGTSTG
+2704 TGA
-2714 ADSPDVSTLVDGLRA
+2714 ASPDATALADGLRA
-2729 AGAEVGAKAPDTV
+2729 TGAEVGAEAPDTV
-2742 LLPVVADPGAD
+2742 ILPVTTDPGAD
-2753 PVADSHRVT
+2753 PVAEVHRVT
-2762 AEVLAVLGNFLA
+2762 AAVLAALQDFLA
-2774 DDGDGAGARLAVVTR
+2774 DDGSAVRLTVVTR
-2789 GAVAVSADEPADFAA
+2789 GAVAVSSDESPDVAA

-2819 DRIVLADLDGTPE
+2819 DRLVLVDLDGTAE
-2832 SARALASA
+2832 SARALAA
-2840 LTCGEPQVAVR
+2840 APACGEPQVAVR

-2856 APRLARAGSDAIVLP
+2856 APRLVRAGSDAIVPP
-2871 AGGWRLEAGANGTV
+2871 AGAWRLEPGTSGTV
-2885 DALSAAPCP
+2885 EGLTAAGCP
-2894 EPPLAVGEVRVAVR
+2894 EPPLAAGEVRVTVR

-2922 LYPGDPQPLGVE
+2922 LYPGDPQPLGIE
-2934 AAGVVTEVGPGVDDL
+2934 AAGVVTEVGPGVDGL
-2949 APGARVFGLLPGSMG
+2949 VPGDRVFGLLPGSMG
-2964 SSCVADRRLV
+2964 SSCVADRRLMV
-2974 VPVPAGW
+2974 LVPAGW
-2981 GFAEA
+2981 GYAEA

-2995 AWFGLRDVADVRP
+2995 AWFGLRDVADVQP
-3008 GDRVLV
+3008 GDRVLI

-3025 TQLATLWGAE
+3025 TQLAKLWGAE

-3046 VLRAAGLADDHI
+3046 VLRAAGLAHDHI

-3066 AERFKAAT
+3066 AGEFKAAT
-3074 GGRGMDV
+3074 AGHGVDV

-3092 ASLSLLAP
+3092 ASLGLLAP

-3127 AGPDRIQEILT
+3127 AGPDRIQEILV
-3138 EVVELFAAGALTR
+3138 EVVDLFAAGALTR
-3151 LPVRQLP
+3151 LPVRTVP
-3158 VGRAKEAFRLM
+3158 IGRAREAFRLM
-3169 AQARHIGKVV
+3169 AQARHVGKVV

-3184 YGDGTVLVTGGTGT
+3184 YGDGTALITGGTGT

-3208 ARHGVRNL
+3208 AEHGVRNL
-3216 VLAGRRGAT
+3216 VLTSRQGAA
-3225 APGAAEL
+3225 APGAADL
-3232 TADLTALGADVRVA
+3232 VADLTAMGADIRVA
-3246 ACDVGDR
+3246 ACDVADR

-3279 GVVGS
+3279 GVVGL
-3284 LTPERLSAVLRPK
+3284 LTPARLAAVLRPK

-3306 LTRAADLSAFVLF
+3306 LTRGADLAAFVLF

-3342 ALAEHRRALGLPA
+3342 ALAEYRRAGGLPA
-3355 VSLAWGPWAAESAM
+3355 VSLAWGPWAAESTM
-3369 TGGLGDG
+3369 TGGLGGG
-3376 DRARMSR
+3376 DRARMTRR
-3383 GGIRPLASADALAL
+3383 GVRPLASDEALAL

-3407 ALAAI
+3407 ALVAL
-3412 RLDTAALLRQAGPL
+3412 RLDTAALVRQAAPL
-3426 PALLGGLVRPPA
+3426 HALLGGLVRPPA

-3453 PLGEEQRRR
+3453 GLGEDQRRR
-3462 AVLDVVRGHAA
+3462 VVLDVVRGHAA

-3500 VELRNRLKD
+3500 VELRNRLRD

-3519 VFDHPTQ
+3519 VFDHPTP
-3526 DALARHILAELVV
+3526 DAMARHVLEGLAVPSTA
-3539 PSQAARTPAG
+3539 PSQAPAG
-3549 AGPGAGGDTG
+3549 ER
-3559 ADGDGDQDGALR
+3559 DGDPDGELR

-3583 SAGLL
+3583 AAGLL
-3588 DELAR
+3588 DDLSR
-3593 LAGVTVPPPAR
+3593 LAGVAVPAPTRTTDSNGAQAGPP
-3604 PSDPDGTQAD
+3604 
-3614 PAALLDSLDSMGID
+3614 ALLDSLESMGID

-3633 ANDNQLRR
+3633 ANDDQLRR

>member
-1 MRRRDLRFHP
+1 M
-11 KRAREVL
+11 
-18 NVENESK
+18 ENESK
-25 LLDHLRWV
+25 LLEHLRWV
-33 TGELTQARL
+33 TGELAQARQ

-49 RAAEPVAVVGAGCRF
+49 RAAEPVAVVGMSCRL

-83 ALSPFPGDRGWDVE
+83 ALSAFPGDRGWDVE

-103 PEHAGTSYVREGG
+103 PEHVGTSYVREGG
-116 FVDGAAEFDA
+116 FLDGAAEFDA

-141 QQRLAVETAWEAVER
+141 QQRLALETAWEAVER
-156 AGIDPKSLRGA
+156 AGIDPKSLRGK

-240 SGECAMALAGGVT
+240 SQECAMALAGGVT

-347 RLSPSDVDLVEAHGT
+347 RLAPSDVDLVEAHGT

-376 AAYGADRAEPLW
+376 ATYGADRDEPVW
-388 LGSVKSNLGH
+388 LGSVKSNVGH

-434 WSAGNVRLLDE
+434 WSAGNVRLLVE

-466 GTNAHVIL
+466 GTNAHVIV
-474 EEAPEAEA
+474 EEAPATEA

-512 LAQLAERPTDEP
+512 LAHLAERPTDEP
-524 RDIALAL
+524 RDIALSL
-531 ATTRSSFEQRAVVV
+531 ATARSSFEHRAVVV
-545 GADRAELL
+545 GADRADLL

-564 AAGVVR
+564 TAGVVR
-570 GLAGGP
+570 GVAGGA

-587 AQWVGMALE
+587 AQWVGMAVE
-596 LAAASPEFAGRL
+596 LAAAAPEFARRL

-618 VDWSLRE
+618 VDWSLHE
-625 VLANPAALENVDVVQ
+625 VLADPAALENVDVVQ

-655 AHGVEPAAVVGHSQ
+655 AHGVEPSAVVGHSQ

-680 LSLEDAA
+680 LTLEDAA

-695 ALRAV
+695 ALRAI

-711 AQDAA
+711 ARDAA
-716 RELLAPWGERLSVA
+716 RDLLAPWGDRLSLA
-730 AVNGPA
+730 ALNGPA
-736 ATVVSGDASALDE
+736 ATVVSGDAAALDE
-749 LMAAAD
+749 LMATAE

-777 VRDEVLAATAAIR
+777 VRAEVLAATATIR
-790 PRAADVA
+790 PRVADVA

-822 EPVRFDT
+822 EPVRFDN
-829 ATRTLLDAGY
+829 ATRTLLDAGFDA
-839 GTFVEVSPHPVL
+839 FVEVSPHPVL
-851 TAAVQEADDR
+851 TAAVQEADGT

-869 RGDGGPATFLASLA
+869 RDDGGPATFLASLA

-889 VPVDWTAALPGAR
+889 VPVDWTAALPDAR

-912 RERYWLDVPTP
+912 RERYWLDVP
-923 AQGGD
+923 AQDQGGD
-928 AEFWTAVRGSADDLA
+928 AKFWTAVRGSADDLA

-953 EPLAAVH
+953 ESLAAVH
-960 PLLSA
+960 PLLAA
-965 WHERHADETAVDSWR
+965 WHGRQADETAVDSWR
-980 YRVDWTPLTVSGT
+980 YRVDWTPLSVSGA
-993 PAGRWLAVI
+993 PAGRWLAVL
-1002 PEGDVWADSVATAL
+1002 PEGDTWADTVATAL
-1016 AARMD
+1016 SARMD
-1021 LVRTTAELLAGV
+1021 LVRTTANAQGGLGDPGDLSELD
-1033 GDLGGYAGVLVLVAP
+1033 DLGGYAGVLVLVAP
-1048 GDPEPLPGVLALV
+1048 GDLDPLPGVLALV
-1061 QALDGVPLWCVTSGA
+1061 QALDGVPLWCATSGA

-1087 PATAQVWG
+1087 PTTAQVWG

-1112 DLPAEVDG
+1112 DLPSEVDG

-1144 FGRRLRRAPGGP
+1144 FGRRLRRAPAGP
-1156 GGADW
+1156 VGAEW

-1216 AAVDVVA
+1216 VAADVVA

-1240 VGAVFH
+1240 VTAVFH

-1253 KPLADVTPA
+1253 QPLADVSPA

-1275 RHLDELTRDQDLS
+1275 RHLDELTRDQELS

-1294 SGAGVWGSSGQSAYA
+1294 SGAGLWGSSGQAAYA
-1309 AANAHLDALALRR
+1309 AANAYLDALALRR

-1350 MARWGLPAMAPER
+1350 MARWGLPAMSPER
-1363 AVAALRGAL
+1363 AIAALRGAL

-1381 ADIDWPVFASTFTVA
+1381 ADVDWPVFASTFTVA
-1396 RRSPLLAGLPEAAE
+1396 RRSPLLADLPEAAE
-1410 SAAPEPARD
+1410 PAAPEPTQD
-1419 GAVPLDRAAL
+1419 GPVPLDRTAL
-1429 LDLVLGETGAVLGHT
+1429 LELVLGETGAVLGHA
-1444 SAASLPEGRAF
+1444 SAATLPEGRAF

-1500 RLPGAATGAVVAEP
+1500 QLPGAGSVAAEP
-1514 ATRTAIEDDP
+1514 VARTAAEDDP

-1541 ERLWELVLQGRDA
+1541 ERLWELVLEGRDA

-1588 FGISPREAVGM
+1588 FGISPRESVGM

-1606 LETAWEVLESA
+1606 LETAWEVLENA

-1623 VRGSKTGVF
+1623 VRGSRTGVF

-1797 RVIRAALTGAGLAPS
+1797 RVIRAALTSAGLMPS

-1893 DWSLGAVSVLTKET
+1893 DWTRGAVSVLTEET
-1907 PWPETGAPRRA
+1907 PWPETHAPRRA

-1942 IRPSGPLDPAG
+1942 MTPDEAGTPAG
-1953 DVPWVVSGRSPEAAL
+1953 NGEAVPWVVSGRSPEAAL
-1968 AQAER
+1968 AQVER
-1973 LRAHVAVHAD
+1973 LRAHVAARPD

-2003 LAAAG
+2003 VVAVSG
-2008 SGTDELLA
+2008 SDDLLT
-2016 GLAGA
+2016 GA

-2044 MGAELYTAHPAYA
+2044 MGADLYTAHPAYA

-2064 AEFDRL
+2064 AQFDRL

-2077 LVLTGPAEVLDRTEY
+2077 LVMSGPAEVLDRTEY

-2113 VPDLIAGHSL
+2113 VPDLLAGHSL
-2123 GEITAAAL
+2123 GEITAVTL
-2131 AGVLTLPDAAV
+2131 ADVLSLPDAAM

-2164 ATEERVRPLLGDEVA
+2164 ATEEQARPLLGDEVA

-2190 LSGAEAGVTDAAAR
+2190 LSGAGTAVGDTAAQ

-2244 PTVPVVSAL
+2244 PSVPVVSAL
-2253 TGRPLTADD
+2253 TGRPLTAAD

-2279 HDAVLGLRAAGA
+2279 HDAVLGLCAAGA

-2300 GVLTAMAQGTLAESD
+2300 GVLTAMARGTLAESGPA
-2315 SSAVETDG
+2315 SAVEVD
-2323 AGAGEEREPLT
+2323 GAGEEREPLA
-2334 VPLLRADRPD
+2334 VPLLRAGRPD
-2344 TAALTDAL
+2344 TAALADAL

-2451 LLELALA
+2451 MLELALA
-2458 AADRTG
+2458 AADRIG
-2464 AGGVEELTLE
+2464 AAGVEELTHE
-2474 APLVLPVDGAVEV
+2474 APLALPADGAVEV

-2498 RRAVALHARA
+2498 RRAVALHART

-2521 EVPEAGPAAGEWPPP
+2521 EVPEAGPVAGEWPPA

-2541 DVAAMY
+2541 DVAVMY
-2547 AGLADA
+2547 AGLTDA
-2553 GFGYGPAFQGLRA
+2553 GFGYGPAFQGLRG

-2574 AAEVFAEVELPAG
+2574 AAEVFAEVELPVQ

-2603 ALHAIGVGGLITDPA
+2603 ALHAIGVGGLITDPE

-2679 VPDALFETHWVPVEP
+2679 VPDMLFETHWAPVEP
-2694 TGAPA
+2694 TGSPA

-2704 TGIPAGTSTG
+2704 RGLPAGTATG
-2714 ADSPDVSTLVDGLRA
+2714 DPAGAGSPDVTTLVDGLRA
-2729 AGAEVGAKAPDTV
+2729 AGAEVGAQAPDTV
-2742 LLPVVADPGAD
+2742 LLPVTTDPGAE
-2753 PVADSHRVT
+2753 PVAETHRVT
-2762 AEVLAVLGNFLA
+2762 AEVLAVLRDFLA
-2774 DDGDGAGARLAVVTR
+2774 DEGPARLAVVTH
-2789 GAVAVSADEPADFAA
+2789 GAVAVSADESADVAA
-2804 RAAWGLVRSAQAEHP
+2804 RAVWGLVRSAQAEHP
-2819 DRIVLADLDGTPE
+2819 DRIVLADLDAAPE
-2832 SARALASA
+2832 SARALAGA
-2840 LTCGEPQVAVR
+2840 LACGEPQVTVR

-2856 APRLARAGSDAIVLP
+2856 APRLVRAGSDAIVLP
-2871 AGGWRLEAGANGTV
+2871 AGGWRLEAGSNGTV
-2885 DALSAAPCP
+2885 DGLTATPCP
-2894 EPPLAVGEVRVAVR
+2894 DPPLAAGEVRVAVR

-2949 APGARVFGLLPGSMG
+2949 APGDRVFGLLPGSMG

-2995 AWFGLRDVADVRP
+2995 AWFGLRDVAGVRP

-3025 TQLATLWGAE
+3025 VQLATLWGAE

-3100 GGRFAELGKT
+3100 GGRFGELGKT

-3117 VSYRAFDLVD
+3117 VSYRAFDLAD
-3127 AGPDRIQEILT
+3127 AGPDRIQEILA
-3138 EVVELFAAGALTR
+3138 EVLGLFTAGALTP
-3151 LPVRQLP
+3151 LPVRHLP

-3169 AQARHIGKVV
+3169 AQARHVGKVV

-3184 YGDGTVLVTGGTGT
+3184 YGDGTVLVTGGTGA

-3208 ARHGVRNL
+3208 AEHGVQNL
-3216 VLAGRRGAT
+3216 VLTGRRGAT
-3225 APGAAEL
+3225 APGVTEL
-3232 TADLTALGADVRVA
+3232 AADLTALGAHVRVA
-3246 ACDVGDR
+3246 ACDVADR
-3253 DALAALLAGIEP
+3253 DALAALLADVEP

-3306 LTRAADLSAFVLF
+3306 LTRTADLSAFVLF

-3327 GPGQGNY
+3327 GPGQANY

-3383 GGIRPLASADALAL
+3383 GGIRPLASDEALAL

-3412 RLDTAALLRQAGPL
+3412 RLDTAALLRQAGTL

-3438 RAPRTDA
+3438 RASRTDA

-3453 PLGEEQRRR
+3453 GLGEEQRRR

-3519 VFDHPTQ
+3519 VFDHPTP
-3526 DALARHILAELVV
+3526 DALARYVLAELAL
-3539 PSQAARTPAG
+3539 PPQARTP
-3549 AGPGAGGDTG
+3549 AGPGAGGG
-3559 ADGDGDQDGALR
+3559 AGDGNGDPDDALR

-3593 LAGVTVPPPAR
+3593 LAGVAVPPPTR
-3604 PSDPDGTQAD
+3604 PADPDGTQGG
-3614 PAALLDSLDSMGID
+3614 PAALLDSLESMGVD

-3633 ANDNQLRR
+3633 ANNHQLHR